1 LVQPNFSEI
10 KFSISNFLAE
20 LAPDKYGASGL
31 PRRAPSLKL
40 RRHSTYPDI
49 RRNVER
55 PTNTVSGPMT
65 TNGHKLL
72 SFARG
77 TTGTIGSIGGLR
89 LRVVERPR
97 RGVGRFPHPNQ
108 KLEFCLQRLIL
119 ALSSAFHPHQSSFG
133 SGPTP
138 KYEEIRLVAGMWRS
152 EQ

>member
-1 LVQPNFSEI
+1 MKATVTTTQIAAYSKIKRCHERAYSAARRLVQPNFSEI

-89 LRVVERPR
+89 LRVVEATTPR
-97 RGVGRFPHPNQ
+97 RG
-108 KLEFCLQRLIL
+108 KI
-119 ALSSAFHPHQSSFG
+119 SA
-133 SGPTP
+133 
-138 KYEEIRLVAGMWRS
+138 S
-152 EQ
+152 ESEA